1 MFEINKN
8 KKYTIIAVIVLL
20 LAIIVISFMYL
31 SDKPTEVIDIPVE
44 EAITPTIPEDSTP
57 EVVIEEKQCNAMSI
71 IKAKVLSIIN
81 NTSTIQY
88 TVSMGVDEKT
98 TESKIVSNSN
108 TIVYDAALERV
119 VGVNGVKENMEVMFY
134 VVGNYKV
141 GNLVASAMVIG
152 GTNDIKFGSLTE
164 IYKENDELYVG
175 KILDTTNYI
184 NISKD
189 TLIENGYTGMDI
201 TDLNTI
207 KPNSLILY
215 YVEPDFKQTK
225 DGLFFDTNK
234 IVVVRDGEKK

>member
-44 EAITPTIPEDSTP
+44 ETTTPTIPEDSTP
-57 EVVIEEKQCNAMSI
+57 EAVIEEKQGNAMSI

-88 TVSMGVDEKT
+88 TVSMGVDEKA